1 MINLKKEAALEAA
14 KYIEDGMIVGL
25 GTGSTAY
32 FFIEEMGRR
41 VQEEGLNIIGVPT
54 SFRSEEQGKS
64 LGIPIST
71 VNEVPYID
79 ITVDGADEFDD
90 SLNGIKGGGAAHL
103 FEKIVAAQT
112 KKNIWIVDE
121 SKHVE
126 VLGKFPLPVEV
137 IPFGSQP
144 LYDLFE
150 RKGYNPSWRMDG
162 DTKRLTDSKN
172 YIIDLH
178 MNAIEDSYKLAAYL
192 DSLTGVVEH
201 GLFLDI
207 AKVVIV
213 AKASGIEVIER

>member
-150 RKGYNPSWRMDG
+150 RKGYNPSWRMEG